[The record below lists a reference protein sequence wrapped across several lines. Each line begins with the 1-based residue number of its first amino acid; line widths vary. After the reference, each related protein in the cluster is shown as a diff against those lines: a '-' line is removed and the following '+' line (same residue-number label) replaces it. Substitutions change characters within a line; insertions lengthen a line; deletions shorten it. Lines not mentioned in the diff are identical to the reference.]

1 MLSGIL
7 NGWLTSTSLHKGS
20 HPPHPPNKYV
30 EWFIN
35 LHFLHKGSNPTP
47 PLNKYVESFMSCHL
61 SSWGIKS
68 PSPSELQLPSGTV
81 KRRVCW
87 VHVFPCKTKQS
98 IRGDRFLQYCFEPE
112 KQIMNSPIA
121 ELWHRMYLL
130 EKQALPSEFGATH
143 FNGTVILLLS
153 FTIKLTFKKDGY
165 TGCKSIC
172 SSTWGQNWKFQAKT
186 KEVASKSQHQV
197 DNLPSNSHG
206 MV

>member
-112 KQIMNSPIA
+112 KQFMNSPIA

-143 FNGTVILLLS
+143 FNGYSYIIVVLHHQTDIQKRWLYWVQKHLFIHMGSKLEISSQNQGSS
-153 FTIKLTFKKDGY
+153 F
-165 TGCKSIC
+165 
-172 SSTWGQNWKFQAKT
+172 
-186 KEVASKSQHQV
+186 
-197 DNLPSNSHG
+197 
-206 MV
+206 